1 MDSKRIFIV
10 EDERIVALDLQV
22 RLARLGHKVVGNVAL
37 GDEALKQIG
46 DAKVDIILTDIKLE
60 GNIDGIQL
68 AEAVHDRYGIPL
80 IFVTA
85 YSDAKTLARVKA
97 SNACGFILK
106 PFTDEELQ
114 ATIDIGLHEHDL
126 EVKLKQSEEQYR
138 SLFDDAPVGYHEIDL
153 KGKLVRV
160 NRTELEMLG
169 YEAADM
175 VGRPVWHFLEEGD
188 TVRQDVF
195 KKLRTGEINPRPFER
210 NYLRRNGQAVPVL
223 AKDYP
228 IRSANGELLGIR
240 STIQDISVL
249 KEEQSRLAS
258 FFAIAEKSTSGIV
271 IANQKGIVRYVNP
284 AAEELLGIRSL
295 MQDISASKKEHSK
308 QATLYAIVEKST
320 NEIAMAQKEFMRYVH
335 SAIEL
340 ILRRKE
346 DNLPGDK
353 SGVPTECETKEIDI
367 VRAGDVRG
375 TGEIRVTHTTW
386 EGELAYLI
394 SIYDITD
401 RKKVEEELK
410 TLDKLKTEFISTVSH
425 ELRTPLSI
433 TKEGVSLILDRIPG
447 AINENQS
454 TILVAAKNNIDRLA
468 RIIDDL
474 LDISKIESGKI
485 ELKREPLNIVDI
497 VRQTVAGFKLRAE
510 EKKLELRTDFSAK
523 DITLYADHDKVIQI
537 FTNLIGNAL
546 KFTKKGYI
554 EISVKKLKDDIKC
567 SVADTGIG
575 ISENDL
581 PNVFNK
587 FQQFT
592 RVAGPGEKG
601 TGLGLSIV
609 KGLVEMHQGKINVE
623 SRLDSGTKFTFTFPK
638 TQPKIF
644 EILTADDT
652 DNTDKKRGNIYP

>member
-1 MDSKRIFIV
+1 MGGKRIFIV
-10 EDERIVALDLQV
+10 EDERIVALDLQA
-22 RLARLGHKVVGNVAL
+22 RLTRLGHKIVGNVAS
-37 GDEALKQIG
+37 GNEAAAQIEG
-46 DAKVDIILTDIKLE
+46 AKPDLVLTDIRL
-60 GNIDGIQL
+60 GDNTDGIEF
-68 AEAVHDRYGIPL
+68 ADAVHSRYGIPV

-85 YSDAKTLARVKA
+85 YSDGKTLARVKA

-126 EVKLKQSEEQYR
+126 EIKLKQSEEQYR
-138 SLFDDAPVGYHEIDL
+138 SLFDNAPIGYHEIDL
-153 KGKLVRV
+153 KGKLTRV
-160 NRTELEMLG
+160 NLTELDMLG

-175 VGRPVWHFLEEGD
+175 IGRPVWHFVEESD
-188 TVRQDVF
+188 MVCQDVL
-195 KKLRTGEINPRPFER
+195 KKVRAGEIGPHPFER
-210 NYLRRNGQAVPVL
+210 NYLRHNGQTIPVL
-223 AKDYP
+223 VKDYP
-228 IRSANGELLGIR
+228 IRSANGDLLGIR

-284 AAEELLGIRSL
+284 AAEELLGIRTL
-295 MQDISASKKEHSK
+295 MQDMSASKKEHSK

-335 SAIEL
+335 SAIER

-346 DNLPGDK
+346 DNIPGDK
-353 SGVPTECETKEIDI
+353 SGVPTEYEMQEIDI
-367 VRAGDVRG
+367 MLAGDIRG
-375 TGEIRVTHTTW
+375 TGEIRVAHTTW

-433 TKEGVSLILDRIPG
+433 TKEGVSLILDRVPG
-447 AINENQS
+447 AINENQT
-454 TILVAAKNNIDRLA
+454 TILIAAKNNIDRLA

-485 ELKREPLNIVDI
+485 ELKRTLLNIVDI
-497 VRQTVAGFKLRAE
+497 VRQTIAGFKLRAK

-523 DITLYADHDKVIQI
+523 DIALYADHDKVIQI

-546 KFTKKGYI
+546 KFTEKGYI
-554 EISVKKLKDDIKC
+554 EVSVKKLKDGIKC

-609 KGLVEMHQGKINVE
+609 KGLVEMHQGKIQVE
-623 SRLDSGTKFTFTFPK
+623 SRLGCGTKFTFTFPR
-638 TQPKIF
+638 
-644 EILTADDT
+644 DT
-652 DNTDKKRGNIYP
+652 TEHNSENNEQNL